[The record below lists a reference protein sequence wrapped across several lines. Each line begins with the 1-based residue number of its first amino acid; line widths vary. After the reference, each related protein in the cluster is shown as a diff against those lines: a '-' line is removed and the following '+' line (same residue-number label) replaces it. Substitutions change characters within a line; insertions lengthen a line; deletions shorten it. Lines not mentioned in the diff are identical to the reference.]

1 MATSMKTMT
10 VATLFLVFGATTQ
23 ASQAAEPDGLVLPP
37 GFHAQ
42 VVNDGLGAARHLAVR
57 ADGDIYVSTMNLA
70 AFAHPDAP
78 HTGIIALHVGK
89 DGKAVVVDH
98 FGGIEN
104 GTGIAFYRGALYAAS
119 PTAIWRYGFAG
130 REIIPTTAPERIVD
144 GMPTGGSP
152 SHGIAIDGKGHLF
165 LSVAGSSN
173 NCVDEAASKGSAHP
187 VGLKPCPELATRA
200 GIWRFDAEKHEQK
213 FPADGE
219 QIATGVRDMEAM
231 EWSRDQNGL
240 YAAMQGR
247 NAAARALNNALP
259 NTADD
264 DYVAEEMHRVDKG
277 TDFGWPYTYYDFN
290 LKMRVAAPE
299 YGGDGKT
306 PAEGKY
312 STPVAAFPAHASPLD
327 LTFYDGK
334 QFPKAY
340 RGGTFVALHGALGPD
355 LPGGRHGYEV
365 KFVPF
370 DKSGKAGAPQDFI
383 EGFAGPDPSYKNAGK
398 AMYRPIGLA
407 VAPDGSLY
415 VLDGSK
421 GRLWRISYN
430 GKPD

>member
-1 MATSMKTMT
+1 M
-10 VATLFLVFGATTQ
+10 
-23 ASQAAEPDGLVLPP
+23 
-37 GFHAQ
+37 
-42 VVNDGLGAARHLAVR
+42 
-57 ADGDIYVSTMNLA
+57 
-70 AFAHPDAP
+70 
-78 HTGIIALHVGK
+78 
-89 DGKAVVVDH
+89 
-98 FGGIEN
+98 
-104 GTGIAFYRGALYAAS
+104 
-119 PTAIWRYGFAG
+119 
-130 REIIPTTAPERIVD
+130 
-144 GMPTGGSP
+144 
-152 SHGIAIDGKGHLF
+152 
-165 LSVAGSSN
+165 
-173 NCVDEAASKGSAHP
+173 
-187 VGLKPCPELATRA
+187 GLKPCPELATRA

-247 NAAARALNNALP
+247 NAAARALKTSLP

-277 TDFGWPYTYYDFN
+277 TISAGRITYYDFN
-290 LKMRVAAPE
+290 LKMRVAGAGN
-299 YGGDGKT
+299 GGDGKT

-312 STPVAAFPAHASPLD
+312 STPVAAFPADASPLD
-327 LTFYDGK
+327 LTFYALEASFRK
-334 QFPKAY
+334 PY

-355 LPGGRHGYEV
+355 SSGRTGQRGYEV
-365 KFVPF
+365 NFMPF

-398 AMYRPIGLA
+398 ALYRRIGLA

-430 GKPD
+430 GKAD